1 MLISWLEVSLQVANI
16 INFLIFL
23 HKGRYPTLTDRL
35 VNLQPVSAVNQSRVV
50 GYSYITREL
59 LWHGILVSILQTS
72 QMFLLLVY
80 FLFLKCFIPDSNSA
94 L

>member
-16 INFLIFL
+16 TNLLIFL

-59 LWHGILVSILQTS
+59 LWHGILVSVLQTS
-72 QMFLLLVY
+72 SNV
-80 FLFLKCFIPDSNSA
+80 FIISVFCISEIFYS
-94 L
+94 